1 LSNAHSGF
9 GEVGRTIAVNPVTT
23 NKDRPSLEP
32 LRESVLRFDLAVQ
45 RSRVFAYFAAL
56 ITALVGWS
64 LHVFDVDLLQ
74 ILLVWIASSALA
86 GTSYFLLRAGGPRDL
101 IHPLT
106 LLGDIAFITVGVWLS
121 GGVNSPWYLWYLA
134 PASAAAFVMGRRA
147 AYVTGILNSIA
158 YLSVLLAMGQAT
170 IGNDVFYTA
179 IARMVF
185 LFGASYFFLTG
196 VANLQDKR
204 LRIRQ
209 LESEEKTQIEE
220 LTRLAQELQTRTE
233 ELAEANRRIQ
243 EADRLKSQF
252 LANMS
257 HELRTPMNSI
267 IGFSEILV
275 ERLQDRVDGKHLN
288 FLKHILASG
297 QHLLG
302 IINDI
307 LDLSKIEA
315 GRMEIYPEFFAIA
328 PVIESVCHVMRG
340 MSKARPQFTV
350 DVPPDLPQIETDLAK
365 FKQVLFNL
373 LSNAVKF
380 SPPDRPITINARFD
394 GKNQEDGWITVSVRD
409 EGIGIQPEHH
419 DVIFEEFR
427 QVDGTARREFGG
439 TGLGL
444 ALVKKFVELQG
455 GRIGVDSTPGQGSKF
470 SFALPVKSR
479 AAVVT
484 RTPELDE
491 AMEGRPA
498 ERVLIV
504 EDDAHAYELLAAAL
518 ASAGYLAV
526 RARHGEEAL
535 RLARETHPMAVTLD
549 LVLPGLDG
557 WEVLKKLKADSGT
570 REIPVVIISMVDNR
584 ELGMALGADDYFV
597 KPVDR
602 DRLLLRIREITAA
615 VTRAAR
621 PKLLLIDDDA
631 SVHALLD
638 EELERLGYAIEGAY
652 SGEEGLRV
660 AGEVHPDLIILD
672 LMMPGMSGFEV
683 ATGLK
688 ENPNTANIP
697 ILVLTSKDLTN
708 TDRSE
713 LQSKVTSFVQKGKS
727 AREQL
732 VREIRRIEARRISVL

>member
-1 LSNAHSGF
+1 MTN
-9 GEVGRTIAVNPVTT
+9 RT
-23 NKDRPSLEP
+23 DRFALEP
-32 LRESVLRFDLAVQ
+32 GRESVIRFDLAVQ
-45 RSRVFAYFAAL
+45 KSRLLAYVAAL
-56 ITALVGWS
+56 ITALVGRS
-64 LHVFDVDLLQ
+64 LHVFEIGLAQVFLMWFL
-74 ILLVWIASSALA
+74 SSALIVLF
-86 GTSYFLLRAGGPRDL
+86 YFLYRAGVRR
-101 IHPLT
+101 T
-106 LLGDIAFITVGVWLS
+106 LLNPLWIGCDIIFISVGVWMT
-121 GGVNSPWYLWYLA
+121 GGMESPWYLWYLA

-147 AYVTGILNSIA
+147 AYITGLLNSIA
-158 YLSVLLAMGQAT
+158 YVVISMYFGQARLGSP
-170 IGNDVFYTA
+170 IFYTA

-196 VANLQDKR
+196 VANLQQKR

-209 LESEEKTQIEE
+209 LESEEKTQIRE
-220 LTRLAQELQTRTE
+220 LTRLAE
-233 ELAEANRRIQ
+233 ELKSRTLELDEANRRIQ

-275 ERLQDRVDGKHLN
+275 ERLEDRVDGKHLN

-315 GRMEIYPEFFAIA
+315 GRMEIYPEFFAIE
-328 PVIESVCHVMRG
+328 PVVESVCHVMRG
-340 MSKARPQFTV
+340 MSKARPQFV
-350 DVPPDLPQIETDLAK
+350 VEVPNDLPQIETDLAK

-373 LSNAVKF
+373 ISNAVKF
-380 SPPDRPITINARFD
+380 SPVDKPITISARFD
-394 GKNQEDGWITVSVRD
+394 GAEDGRITVSVRD
-409 EGIGIQPEHH
+409 EGIGIAPEHH
-419 DVIFEEFR
+419 SVIFEEFR

-455 GRIGVDSTPGQGSKF
+455 GRIAVESNPGEGSTF
-470 SFALPVKSR
+470 SFSLPVRSR

-484 RTPELDE
+484 RSPEIEE
-491 AMEGRPA
+491 AIAGGRPA
-498 ERVLIV
+498 ERVLVV

-518 ASAGYLAV
+518 ASAGYLAI

-557 WEVLKKLKADSGT
+557 WEVLKKLKGDAFT

-602 DRLLLRIREITAA
+602 DRLLHRIRQITAA

-621 PKLLLIDDDA
+621 PRLLLIDDDA

-660 AGEVHPDLIILD
+660 AGELHPDLIILD

-688 ENPNTANIP
+688 ENPTTANIP

-708 TDRSE
+708 ADRSE

-732 VREIRRIEARRISVL
+732 VREIRRIEQRRVSVL

>member
-1 LSNAHSGF
+1 M
-9 GEVGRTIAVNPVTT
+9 
-23 NKDRPSLEP
+23 DRLSLEP

-45 RSRVFAYFAAL
+45 KSRLLAYVAVL
-56 ITALVGWS
+56 ITALVGRS
-64 LHVFDVDLLQ
+64 LHAFEISLSDIFVMWF
-74 ILLVWIASSALA
+74 ASSALIVA
-86 GTSYFLLRAGGPRDL
+86 FYFLFRAGARR
-101 IHPLT
+101 T
-106 LLGDIAFITVGVWLS
+106 LLNPLWIGSDIIFITVGVWMT
-121 GGVNSPWYLWYLA
+121 GGIDSPWYLWYLA
-134 PASAAAFVMGRRA
+134 PASAAAFVIGRRA
-147 AYVTGILNSIA
+147 TYITGILNSIA
-158 YLSVLLAMGQAT
+158 YVAILLVISRSP
-170 IGNDVFYTA
+170 IGSPVFYTA
-179 IARMVF
+179 VTRMVF
-185 LFGASYFFLTG
+185 LFGASVFFLTG
-196 VANLQDKR
+196 VANLQQKR
-204 LRIRQ
+204 LRIKQ
-209 LESEEKTQIEE
+209 LEWEEKTQVRELMRLAEE
-220 LTRLAQELQTRTE
+220 LQKKTE

-275 ERLQDRVDGKHLN
+275 ERMQDRVDGKHLN

-315 GRMEIYPEFFAIA
+315 GRMEIYPEYFGIA

-340 MSKARPQFTV
+340 MSKARPQFVT
-350 DVPPDLPQIETDLAK
+350 DVSPDLPQIETDLAK

-380 SPPDRPITINARFD
+380 SPPDKPITISARYD
-394 GKNQEDGWITVSVRD
+394 GANQEDGWITVSVRD

-455 GRIGVDSTPGQGSKF
+455 GRIGVDSQPGHGSKF
-470 SFALPVKSR
+470 SFSLPVRSR
-479 AAVVT
+479 AAIVT
-484 RTPELDE
+484 RSPEIE
-491 AMEGRPA
+491 EPVEGRPA
-498 ERVLIV
+498 ERVLVV
-504 EDDAHAYELLAAAL
+504 EDDARAYELLAAAL
-518 ASAGYLAV
+518 TSAGYLAV

-535 RLARETHPMAVTLD
+535 RLARDTHPMAVTLD

-557 WEVLKKLKADSGT
+557 WEVLKKLKGDVVT

-660 AGEVHPDLIILD
+660 AVEVHPDLIILD

-688 ENPNTANIP
+688 ENPLTANIP

-708 TDRSE
+708 ADRSE

-732 VREIRRIEARRISVL
+732 VREIQRIEQRRVTVL

>member
-1 LSNAHSGF
+1 M
-9 GEVGRTIAVNPVTT
+9 
-23 NKDRPSLEP
+23 DRPSLEP

-45 RSRVFAYFAAL
+45 KSRLLAYVAAL
-56 ITALVGWS
+56 ITALVGRS
-64 LHVFDVDLLQ
+64 LHVFDIGLREVF
-74 ILLVWIASSALA
+74 VMWAASSALIVVF
-86 GTSYFLLRAGGPRDL
+86 YFLLRGGARRE
-101 IHPLT
+101 
-106 LLGDIAFITVGVWLS
+106 LLNPMWVGCDIIFISVGVWMT
-121 GGVNSPWYLWYLA
+121 GGFDSPWYLWYLA
-134 PASAAAFVMGRRA
+134 PASAAAFVIGRRA
-147 AYVTGILNSIA
+147 VIITGVLNSIA
-158 YLSVLLAMGQAT
+158 YVSILMWAT
-170 IGNDVFYTA
+170 HAPVGSPLFYTA

-185 LFGASYFFLTG
+185 LFGASFFFLTG
-196 VANLQDKR
+196 VANLQQKR

-209 LESEEKTQIEE
+209 LEWEEKTQVHE
-220 LTRLAQELQTRTE
+220 LTRLAEELQIRTE
-233 ELAEANRRIQ
+233 ELAEASRRIQ

-315 GRMEIYPEFFAIA
+315 GRMEIYPEFFGIGA
-328 PVIESVCHVMRG
+328 VVESVCHVMRG
-340 MSKARPQFTV
+340 MSKMRPQFIT
-350 DVPPDLPQIETDLAK
+350 DIPPDLPQIEADLAK

-373 LSNAVKF
+373 ISNAVKF
-380 SPPDRPITINARFD
+380 SPPEKPITISARFD
-394 GKNQEDGWITVSVRD
+394 GTNQEDGWITVSVRD

-419 DVIFEEFR
+419 DLIFEEFR

-455 GRIGVDSTPGQGSKF
+455 GSIGLESSPGSGSKF
-470 SFALPVKSR
+470 SFSLPVRSR

-484 RTPELDE
+484 RSAEVEEPG
-491 AMEGRPA
+491 EGRPA
-498 ERVLIV
+498 ERVLVV

-557 WEVLKKLKADSGT
+557 WEVLKKLKGDVMT

-584 ELGMALGADDYFV
+584 ELGLALGADDYFV

-602 DRLLLRIREITAA
+602 DRLLQRIREITAV

-688 ENPNTANIP
+688 DNPLTANIP

-708 TDRSE
+708 SDRSE

-732 VREIRRIEARRISVL
+732 VREIRRLEQRRVTVL

>member
-1 LSNAHSGF
+1 MSHSS
-9 GEVGRTIAVNPVTT
+9 EH
-23 NKDRPSLEP
+23 PSAELP
-32 LRESVLRFDLAVQ
+32 RDSIYRFDLAVQ
-45 RSRVFAYFAAL
+45 KSRLLVYAAAMV
-56 ITALVGWS
+56 TSFVGRA
-64 LHVFDVDLLQ
+64 LHVFSLGFFSTLIAWLCSSSV
-74 ILLVWIASSALA
+74 ILLA
-86 GTSYFLLRAGGPRDL
+86 YFLYKRQLVPRTIL
-101 IHPLT
+101 NPLT
-106 LLGDIAFITVGVWLS
+106 IAWDIITITVGVYLT
-121 GGVNSPWYLWYLA
+121 GGMDSPWYLWYLS
-134 PASAAAFVMGRRA
+134 PAAAAAFVMGRRA
-147 AYVTGILNSIA
+147 SYITMLVNSLAYVAMLAATGSA
-158 YLSVLLAMGQAT
+158 P
-170 IGNDVFYTA
+170 IGTPLFYTA
-179 IARMVF
+179 ITRMVF
-185 LFGASYFFLTG
+185 LFGVAYFFLTG
-196 VANLQDKR
+196 IANLQSKR

-209 LESEEKTQIEE
+209 LESDDKQKIEE
-220 LTRLAQELQTRTE
+220 LKRLAAELQARTD
-233 ELAEANRRIQ
+233 ELAEANHRIL

-275 ERLQDRVDGKHLN
+275 ERLHDRIDGKHLN

-315 GRMEIYPEFFAIA
+315 GRMEIYPEFFAIE
-328 PVIESVCHVMRG
+328 PVVESVCHVMRG
-340 MSKARPQFTV
+340 MSNARPQFEIE
-350 DVPPDLPQIETDLAK
+350 VPQDLPQIEADLAK

-373 LSNAVKF
+373 VSNAVKF
-380 SPPDRPITINARFD
+380 SPPEKPITISARFEGRD
-394 GKNQEDGWITVSVRD
+394 QSDGWITVDVRD
-409 EGIGIQPEHH
+409 EGIGIEPENHA
-419 DVIFEEFR
+419 VIFEEFR

-455 GRIGVDSTPGQGSKF
+455 GHIRVESEPGKGSTF
-470 SFALPVKSR
+470 SFSLPVRSR
-479 AAVVT
+479 AAIVT

-491 AMEGRPA
+491 LTDGKGS
-498 ERVLIV
+498 ERVLVV

-557 WEVLKKLKADSGT
+557 WEVLKKLKADLGT

-584 ELGMALGADDYFV
+584 ELGLALGADDYFV

-602 DRLLLRIREITAA
+602 DRLLKRIHEITAA
-615 VTRAAR
+615 VTRGLR

-631 SVHALLD
+631 AVHALLD
-638 EELERLGYAIEGAY
+638 EELERLGYKVDGAY

-660 AGEVHPDLIILD
+660 ANEMRPDVIILD

-688 ENPNTANIP
+688 ENPHTANIP

-708 TDRSE
+708 ADRNE
-713 LQSKVTSFVQKGKS
+713 LQTKVTSFVQKGKS
-727 AREQL
+727 ARDQL
-732 VREIRRIEARRISVL
+732 VREIRRIEQKRVTIV